1 VNFPDGSSSP
11 KATRQIR
18 NIKGKTMKKLVLVFA
33 LLLTTS
39 AAFAEGSGLPPWKSA
54 STVVTTTNSSGSVRT

>member
-1 VNFPDGSSSP
+1 
-11 KATRQIR
+11 
-18 NIKGKTMKKLVLVFA
+18 MKKLVLVFA

-54 STVVTTTNSSGSVRT
+54 STVVTTTNSSGSVRTPVLAWVSSVL